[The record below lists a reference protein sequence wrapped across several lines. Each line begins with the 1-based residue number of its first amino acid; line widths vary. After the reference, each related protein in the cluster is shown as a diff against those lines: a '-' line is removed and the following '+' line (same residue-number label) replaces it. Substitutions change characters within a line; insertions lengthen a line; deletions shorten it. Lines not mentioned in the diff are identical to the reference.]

1 MSAQAWGI
9 EPASLGL
16 LGTAE
21 AIQVAALTFNA
32 SATSCTLYYQLFD
45 ANLKQL
51 TDGNLTM
58 GGTDFADWGTDNYYL
73 ITFACTELGLT
84 PTGEPF
90 PPTPTPPTPEGEV
103 TETTG
108 EDTEA

>member
-45 ANLKQL
+45 ANMKQL

-58 GGTDFADWGTDNYYL
+58 GGTAVADWGTDNYDL
-73 ITFACTELGLT
+73 ITFACGELSLT
-84 PTGEPF
+84 PTGQPYPVE
-90 PPTPTPPTPEGEV
+90 PTPVVEPAVAEGE
-103 TETTG
+103 
-108 EDTEA
+108 

>member
-1 MSAQAWGI
+1 MSAAAWGI

-45 ANLKQL
+45 QNMKQL

-58 GGTDFADWGTDNYYL
+58 GGTDFANWGTDNYTL

-84 PTGEPF
+84 PTGDPF
-90 PPTPTPPTPEGEV
+90 PPTPPTPDPTPEVEEGDE
-103 TETTG
+103 E
-108 EDTEA
+108 

>member
-1 MSAQAWGI
+1 MSASAWGI

-45 ANLKQL
+45 ENLKQL

-58 GGTDFADWGTDNYYL
+58 AMEAFDQWGTDNYYL
-73 ITFACTELGLT
+73 ITFACAELGLT
-84 PTGEPF
+84 PTGQPF
-90 PPTPTPPTPEGEV
+90 PPTPPAPEGEV
-103 TETTG
+103 TEP
-108 EDTEA
+108 AA

>member
-1 MSAQAWGI
+1 MSASAWGI

-45 ANLKQL
+45 ADLKQL
-51 TDGNLTM
+51 TDGNLSM
-58 GGTDFADWGTDNYYL
+58 SGTDFADWGTDNYYL
-73 ITFACTELGLT
+73 ITFACPLLGVT
-84 PTGEPF
+84 PTGEPY

>member
-1 MSAQAWGI
+1 MSASAWGI

-58 GGTDFADWGTDNYYL
+58 DGMYFADWGTDNYYL
-73 ITFACTELGLT
+73 IAFACTGLGLT
-84 PTGEPF
+84 PTGEPY
-90 PPTPTPPTPEGEV
+90 PPTPTPPTE
-103 TETTG
+103 
-108 EDTEA
+108 

>member
-1 MSAQAWGI
+1 MSAPAWGI

-45 ANLKQL
+45 ENMKQL
-51 TDGNLTM
+51 TDGNLSM
-58 GGTDFADWGTDNYYL
+58 SGTDFADWGTDNYYL
-73 ITFACTELGLT
+73 ITYACPLLGVT
-84 PTGEPF
+84 PTGDPYPATPE
-90 PPTPTPPTPEGEV
+90 PTPPAPEDGE
-103 TETTG
+103 
-108 EDTEA
+108 

>member
-1 MSAQAWGI
+1 MSAAAWGI

-45 ANLKQL
+45 ENMKQL

-58 GGTDFADWGTDNYYL
+58 GGTDFANWGTDNYTL

-90 PPTPTPPTPEGEV
+90 PPTPPTPDPTPEGEV
-103 TETTG
+103 TEP
-108 EDTEA
+108 EA